1 MKKDNMSLPIYF
13 SVDSEMSDKDNR
25 FINVSIDVLHTGL
38 NFNGSIFSKEVV
50 EENIDTIKNTPIL
63 GFIREVPF
71 DGKDFKGHEY
81 IITKTEDGVKRKY
94 IGEAFGIIP
103 ESCNPRWITKTTDSG
118 VEKEFLQ
125 VDGLLWTKFQDS
137 TEIMLNDIEKPQS
150 MELFPSSIDGYE
162 DEDGNFV
169 FTSFSFDGCCILGS
183 SVAPAM
189 ENSII
194 TTDFTMSDFV
204 RNIQSEI
211 VEKYN
216 TFTKIVNDNTFTKTV
231 NEENNDGGI
240 ENMSN
245 TDFTQTVL
253 QQFQDI
259 SAMVR
264 QHETYTDRWGYEC
277 ARYHAVDVQE
287 DEVIVVDAM
296 NNYNY
301 FGLSFTMNGDK
312 AEIDFESCKRKKIT
326 YADYVEGETAPE
338 GSFDFGTHISEIE
351 ESAFARLEEANAK
364 VTEAE
369 EKVAESETRATE
381 FEAAKNEI
389 EENYIQIKAEYEE
402 MKPKYEDYVQAEQE
416 RIDAEIEEAKDSKIA
431 EYEEAL
437 AGNTDFEA
445 IKENKAEMS
454 VEEIEGKC
462 AILFAKKNL
471 GNKNFTKEDTG
482 TMTAAIATD
491 FSEDGF
497 VKTKYGLVPVG
508 R

>member
-1 MKKDNMSLPIYF
+1 MQKDNMSLPIYF

-63 GFIREVPF
+63 GFIREIPF

-94 IGEAFGIIP
+94 IGEAFGMIP

-125 VDGLLWTKFQDS
+125 VDGLLWTKFSDS

-150 MELFPSSIDGYE
+150 MELSPSSIEGYE
-162 DEDGNFV
+162 DEEGNFV
-169 FTSFSFDGCCILGS
+169 FTDFSFDGCCILGS

-204 RNIQSEI
+204 RSIQDEL

-216 TFTKIVNDNTFTKTV
+216 TFTKMV
-231 NEENNDGGI
+231 NEKNNDGGI

-326 YADYVEGETAPE
+326 YADYVEGATVPE

-351 ESAFARLEEANAK
+351 EAAFARVEEANAK
-364 VTEAE
+364 VVEAEGKISEAE
-369 EKVAESETRATE
+369 ERATE
-381 FEAAKNEI
+381 FETKATEFETAKNEI
-389 EENYIQIKAEYEE
+389 EENYNQVKAEFEE
-402 MKPKYEDYVQAEQE
+402 MKPKYDDYVQAEQA
-416 RIDAEIEEAKDSKIA
+416 RIDAEIEEAKDAEISK
-431 EYEEAL
+431 YEDVL
-437 AGNTDFEA
+437 AGDTDFEA
-445 IKENKAEMS
+445 IKENKAEMT

-471 GNKNFTKEDTG
+471 GNENFTKKDTG
-482 TMTAAIATD
+482 TMTAGIAVD
-491 FSEDGF
+491 FSKDGYVKTRYGF
-497 VKTKYGLVPVG
+497 VPVEQ
-508 R
+508 

>member
-1 MKKDNMSLPIYF
+1 MQKDNMSLPIYF

-63 GFIREVPF
+63 GFIREIPF

-94 IGEAFGIIP
+94 IGEAFGMIP

-125 VDGLLWTKFQDS
+125 VDGLLWTKFSDS

-150 MELFPSSIDGYE
+150 MELSPSSIEGYE
-162 DEDGNFV
+162 DEEGNFV
-169 FTSFSFDGCCILGS
+169 FTDFSFDGCCILGS

-204 RNIQSEI
+204 RSIQDEL

-216 TFTKIVNDNTFTKTV
+216 TFTKMV
-231 NEENNDGGI
+231 NEKNNDGGI

-326 YADYVEGETAPE
+326 YADYVEGTTVPE

-351 ESAFARLEEANAK
+351 ETAFARVEEANAK
-364 VTEAE
+364 VVEAEGKISEAE
-369 EKVAESETRATE
+369 ERAAEFETKATE
-381 FEAAKNEI
+381 FETAKNEI
-389 EENYIQIKAEYEE
+389 EEGYNQIKAEFEE
-402 MKPKYEDYVQAEQE
+402 MKPKYEDYVQAEQA
-416 RIDAEIEEAKDSKIA
+416 RIDAEIEEAKDAEISK
-431 EYEEAL
+431 YEDVL
-437 AGNTDFEA
+437 AGDTEFEA
-445 IKENKAEMS
+445 IKENKAEMT

-471 GNKNFTKEDTG
+471 GNENFTKKDTG
-482 TMTAAIATD
+482 AMTAAIAVD
-491 FSEDGF
+491 FNKDGYVKTRYGF
-497 VKTKYGLVPVG
+497 VPVEQ
-508 R
+508 

>member
-63 GFIREVPF
+63 GFIRELPF

-81 IITKTEDGVKRKY
+81 IITKTENGVERKY
-94 IGEAFGIIP
+94 IGEAFGMIP

-125 VDGLLWTKFQDS
+125 VDGLLWTKFSDS

-150 MELFPSSIDGYE
+150 MELSPSSIEGYE
-162 DEDGNFV
+162 DEEGNFV
-169 FTSFSFDGCCILGS
+169 FTDFSFDGCCILGS

-204 RNIQSEI
+204 RSIQNEL

-216 TFTKIVNDNTFTKTV
+216 AFTKIVNDSTFTKTV

-253 QQFQDI
+253 QQFEDI

-277 ARYHAVDVQE
+277 SRYHAVDVQE

-326 YADYVEGETAPE
+326 YVDYVEGATAPE
-338 GSFDFGTHISEIE
+338 GGFDFGKHISEIE
-351 ESAFARLEEANAK
+351 ETAFARLEEANAK
-364 VTEAE
+364 VSEAE
-369 EKVAESETRATE
+369 ERATE
-381 FEAAKNEI
+381 FETKATEFETAKNEI
-389 EENYIQIKAEYEE
+389 EEDYNQMKAEFEE
-402 MKPKYEDYVQAEQE
+402 MKPKYDNYVQAEQA
-416 RIDAEIEEAKDSKIA
+416 RIDAEIAEAKDSKIA

-445 IKENKAEMS
+445 IKENKAEMT

-471 GNKNFTKEDTG
+471 GNKDFTQKDTG
-482 TMTAAIATD
+482 TMTATIATD

-497 VKTKYGLVPVG
+497 VKTKYGFVPV
-508 R
+508 RR